1 MVKDAPSRWN
11 IANAVTI
18 GRIALVPFFA
28 GALLADDGH
37 SVMWRLVATLVFVL
51 AALTDRVDGY
61 LARRHNL
68 VTALGALLDPIAD
81 KLLIGTALVILS
93 AFGELP
99 WWITVVILV
108 RELGVTAMRFF
119 MLRYATLPV
128 SRGGKAKTVLQSVAI
143 AIYLLPLGEL
153 PFGVR
158 VVAGIA
164 MGLAV
169 AVTVVT
175 GADYVRQAV
184 RLRHDAPT
192 R

>member
-1 MVKDAPSRWN
+1 MVT
-11 IANAVTI
+11 V

-28 GALLADDGH
+28 LALLVDGGG
-37 SVMWRLVATLVFVL
+37 SVTWRLIATVVFVL
-51 AALTDRVDGY
+51 AALSDKVDGY

-93 AFGELP
+93 MFGELA
-99 WWITVVILV
+99 WWVTVVILV
-108 RELGVTAMRFF
+108 RELGITALRFAL
-119 MLRYATLPV
+119 LRSATTLPV
-128 SRGGKAKTVLQSVAI
+128 SRGGKVKTVLQSVAI
-143 AIYLLPLGEL
+143 SIYLLPLGEL
-153 PFGVR
+153 PGWTHVI
-158 VVAGIA
+158 AGIV

-169 AVTVVT
+169 AMTVGT

-184 RLRHDAPT
+184 RLHGADPMRPRGPDE